1 MRSIRLIAVL
11 LVFGT
16 VLVLPT
22 AGSAR
27 PLVKQESHSAA
38 TPEDSATLRSFLAS
52 LWHVA
57 AEIGCKIDPLGG
69 CTQGIQPSSD
79 IGCKID
85 PLGSECLPEQ
95 Q

>member
-11 LVFGT
+11 LVFGAM
-16 VLVLPT
+16 LVLPT

-27 PLVKQESHSAA
+27 PLAKPESPSTPAPKDGAA
-38 TPEDSATLRSFLAS
+38 LRSFLAS

-69 CTQGIQPSSD
+69 CIQGVKPSSD

-85 PLGSECLPEQ
+85 PLGSDCLPEQ